1 MTSLRWPTLTLVA
14 AALFSVLL
22 TPGRP
27 SAQQQLLHLNPVIA
41 KLVQGK
47 TVYGLNT
54 GDLSLA
60 YAREVARAPVDF
72 VYADLEHNP
81 LDFPALHMFL
91 LGMSDRGLVLKKGNL
106 QPNVALF
113 ARFPPEAD
121 DSQWVVKQALD
132 IGLHGVIFNGV
143 DTPEQALFAV
153 RTMRYPQMRDA
164 KYHEPN
170 GIRGAAPGNATWIW
184 GLSAEEYE
192 RHADVWP
199 LNPDGD
205 LLATMMIESV
215 EGLKNLDT
223 IAAVPGVGA
232 LFPGAGSDLSRSMG
246 VRQNTPELEA
256 AFQQI
261 LKACKAHTVACAIT
275 ATSGNDVAKRV
286 KEGWKI
292 IRSTV
297 PAITAGRALLGE
309 PPPPAP

>member
-1 MTSLRWPTLTLVA
+1 MTSRRWLPAPSLG

-22 TPGRP
+22 TSGAP

-41 KLVQGK
+41 KLVEGK

-72 VYADLEHNP
+72 VYADMEHNP
-81 LDFPALHMFL
+81 LDFPALQMFL
-91 LGMSDRGLVLKKGNL
+91 MGMTDRGMVLRKGNL

-164 KYHEPN
+164 KHHEPN
-170 GIRGAAPGNATWIW
+170 GIRGAAPANAMWIW
-184 GLSAEEYE
+184 GLNADEYE

-215 EGLKNLDT
+215 ESLKNLDK

-261 LKACKAHTVACAIT
+261 LKACKTHNVACAIT

-297 PAITAGRALLGE
+297 PAIIAGRALLGE

>member
-1 MTSLRWPTLTLVA
+1 MTRRRWLTVTSVG
-14 AALFSVLL
+14 AALFSVIL
-22 TPGRP
+22 TSGVP
-27 SAQQQLLHLNPVIA
+27 SAQQQRLHLNPVIA
-41 KLVQGK
+41 KLVEGK

-81 LDFPALHMFL
+81 LDFPALQIFL
-91 LGMSDRGLVLKKGNL
+91 MGMTDRGMVLRKGNL

-164 KYHEPN
+164 KYREPN
-170 GIRGAAPGNATWIW
+170 GIRGAAAGNATWIW
-184 GLSAEEYE
+184 GLSGEEYE

-215 EGLKNLDT
+215 EALKNLDK

-261 LKACKAHTVACAIT
+261 LKACKTHNVACAIT
-275 ATSGNDVAKRV
+275 ATSANDVAKRV

-309 PPPPAP
+309 PPPPL

>member
-1 MTSLRWPTLTLVA
+1 MRWLTATSVG
-14 AALFSVLL
+14 AALASVLL
-22 TPGRP
+22 AQGVP
-27 SAQQQLLHLNPVIA
+27 SAQQQRLHLNPVIA
-41 KLVQGK
+41 KLVEGK

-72 VYADLEHNP
+72 VYADMEHNP
-81 LDFPALHMFL
+81 LDFPALQMFL
-91 LGMSDRGLVLKKGNL
+91 MGMSDRGMVLRKGNL

-164 KYHEPN
+164 KYREPN

-184 GLSAEEYE
+184 GLSGEEYE

-215 EGLKNLDT
+215 DGLKNLDT

-232 LFPGAGSDLSRSMG
+232 LFPGAGGDLSRSLG

-261 LKACKAHTVACAIT
+261 LKACKAHKVACAIT

-286 KEGWKI
+286 KEGWNI

-297 PAITAGRALLGE
+297 PAVIAGRALLGE
-309 PPPPAP
+309 PPPPL